1 MTAGIYF
8 KAWFLDESVE
18 IGFVLVELKL
28 GNGYLGVY
36 NTFLHFSVC
45 LKFSVMKIPKSK
57 NGERR
62 ASN

>member
-1 MTAGIYF
+1 MIAGIYF
-8 KAWFLDESVE
+8 KEWFLDESVE

-28 GNGYLGVY
+28 GNGYRGVY

-45 LKFSVMKIPKSK
+45 LKISVMKIPKSK

-62 ASN
+62 VSN